1 MNELEERAR
10 SQLMIIERMYGVN
23 IQSRDVIARTIAE
36 GVADSRQI
44 LRVCTYLNSWLA
56 MSGASG
62 DITVPRDVLAN
73 AIKRSKAGFAAEGR

>member
-10 SQLMIIERMYGVN
+10 SQLMAIESMYGVK
-23 IQSRDVIARTIAE
+23 IQGRDAVARTIAE

-56 MSGASG
+56 MSGAGG
-62 DITVPRDVLAN
+62 DVAVPRDVLAN
-73 AIKRSKAGFAAEGR
+73 AIKRSSPGPTAGR